1 MLSLYAG
8 YNFARM
14 NNEVHNLDRLASLTR
29 AARSLE
35 LEPFLQAVLAAASEL
50 TDSEVAAILEFDE
63 RGKSLRFLAVP
74 PEYLDARRPSPIPME
89 ESLAARAI
97 QRCEP
102 IRFPDQRQDLNLV
115 PGAEPA
121 LTAKTQSLL
130 AVPLMLPGKVLGVL
144 EAYNKKG
151 TTDYTEEDVTI
162 LETLAALAALAID
175 RDMSKHRMDASLLE
189 LAELDRLKTDFIAIT
204 SHELRTPLGVILGHA
219 TYLRDVLDAEHRPQV
234 DVIIKHATRLKEIVD
249 SVANMDNFRTGRARV
264 RQKAISIKRVVKE
277 VADSFAGLAT
287 QRKISLQASL
297 PDDELLAEVEP
308 TKISIALSNLVKN
321 ALTFT
326 NEGGHVEIQAEAV
339 PGYVKV
345 SVADD
350 GIGIPRQDLPRVCD
364 RFFQVERHLTRKHNG
379 MGLGLSVAKVMVE
392 MHGGRLWVESVE
404 GQGST
409 FSFLLPVRPSEA

>member
-1 MLSLYAG
+1 MTDELHDSG
-8 YNFARM
+8 
-14 NNEVHNLDRLASLTR
+14 RLASVTR

-35 LEPFLQAVLAAASEL
+35 LEPFLQAVIAAASEL

-74 PEYLDARRPSPIPME
+74 PEYLDARRPSPIPMDK
-89 ESLAARAI
+89 SLAGRAI
-97 QRCEP
+97 ERSQP
-102 IRFPDQRQDLNLV
+102 IRFPDQKQDVDLV
-115 PGAEPA
+115 PGAD
-121 LTAKTQSLL
+121 LTLTSKTRSLL
-130 AVPLMLPGKVLGVL
+130 AVPLMLPGKVLGVI
-144 EAYNKKG
+144 ETFNKKS
-151 TTDYTEEDVTI
+151 TPDYTEEDVTI
-162 LETLAALAALAID
+162 LETLAGVAALAID
-175 RDMSKHRMDASLLE
+175 RDMFKHRMDASLLE

-234 DVIIKHATRLKEIVD
+234 DAIIKHATRLKEIVN
-249 SVANMDNFRTGRARV
+249 SVSSMDNHLTGRARV
-264 RQKAISIKRVVKE
+264 RQEAISIKRVVQE
-277 VADSFAGLAT
+277 VFDSFKGLAAE
-287 QRKISLQASL
+287 RKIGLRATL
-297 PDDELLAEVEP
+297 PEDELLAEAEP

-326 NEGGHVEIQAEAV
+326 NEGGHVEIQAEGI
-339 PGYVKV
+339 PGYVQV
-345 SVADD
+345 SVVDD
-350 GIGIPRQDLPRVCD
+350 GIGIPQQDLPRVFD

-392 MHGGRLWVESVE
+392 LHGGRLWVESVE